1 MDAAILREAMQKTY
15 VDQGVIESYLPHF
28 EEAMRAAHITTA
40 RRAAAWCSQIGHE
53 SAGLRYM
60 RETQTDGPG
69 WSADRKSYLGRG
81 PIQLTWSS
89 NYRAFGM
96 WCKTAGY
103 VTDPE
108 IFVKSPQLVEQPR
121 WGFLAAS
128 WYWLNG
134 GPRPGRINEYADSGD
149 ILAVSRCVNGWRDTP
164 NGMPDRRARW
174 DNCLTL
180 GDRLMP
186 SPTSILPQEGGH
198 AVEEFDRSNEGNS
211 SSRNG
216 ARVRLFVLHTEEGN
230 SDAWQLHEWMK
241 RNQVSYHYILAKGVC
256 VDHVNTDRSSW
267 SVLDAN
273 PYCIN
278 LVFAGSKAGQSRQ
291 VWLDRYAAEIDY
303 AARLFVQDAAKYDP
317 LVPLVIG
324 HDEIRAGKAGGTDHF
339 GITKGI
345 GIGSHT
351 DCGPNFPWDVY
362 AAAVQQYA
370 TGAGVPVVAAPP
382 VANEIDLMAAA
393 APWLGE
399 RLTVGEIDPGD
410 GRGRLAHFANGS
422 IYWTPTTGARPI
434 PASLF
439 EKFAELNYEHTLG
452 YPVNYHSVLPE
463 GDVQAFENGALYRK
477 RGEPG
482 RWVHGAIGAR
492 WFRSGYEDG
501 PLGWPTSDEQPQSD
515 GSILQTFEHGQI
527 FWSPDGVT
535 VLQSAGEPD
544 VSVPDSTH

>member
-1 MDAAILREAMQKTY
+1 MSYTEKQLGYARAIVAEGRRLGISVRGLTIGLATALVECDLVMYANRADPETLKYPHERIGSDSKSSGLFQQQPPWWGTAAERMDPTASARMFFQALAKLDYNNASRSP
-15 VDQGVIESYLPHF
+15 GSYAQAVQRSSFPTRYDERMGH
-28 EEAMRAAHITTA
+28 ATA
-40 RRAAAWCSQIGHE
+40 LYA
-53 SAGLRYM
+53 LV
-60 RETQTDGPG
+60 
-69 WSADRKSYLGRG
+69 SAD
-81 PIQLTWSS
+81 
-89 NYRAFGM
+89 
-96 WCKTAGY
+96 
-103 VTDPE
+103 DP
-108 IFVKSPQLVEQPR
+108 QP
-121 WGFLAAS
+121 AA
-128 WYWLNG
+128 
-134 GPRPGRINEYADSGD
+134 PA
-149 ILAVSRCVNGWRDTP
+149 
-164 NGMPDRRARW
+164 
-174 DNCLTL
+174 
-180 GDRLMP
+180 
-186 SPTSILPQEGGH
+186 QEGH

-211 SSRNG
+211 SSRFG
-216 ARVRLFVLHTEEGN
+216 AKVRLFVLHTEEGN
-230 SDAWQLHEWMK
+230 QGAWQLHEWMK
-241 RNQVSYHYILAKGVC
+241 RNNVSYHYVLAGGIC
-256 VDHVNTDRSSW
+256 VAAVNTDRASW

-278 LVFAGSKAGQSRQ
+278 LVFAGSKAAQSRQ
-291 VWLDRYAAEIDY
+291 VWLDRYGAEIDY
-303 AARLFVQDAAKYDP
+303 AAKLFVQDAAKYDP

-362 AAAVQQYA
+362 AAAVQKYA
-370 TGAGVPVVAAPP
+370 TGAGVPVVVAPP
-382 VANEIDLMAAA
+382 VANEIDLMAIA

-482 RWVHGAIGAR
+482 HWVHGAIGAR
-492 WFRSGYEDG
+492 WFRSGFETS
-501 PLGWPTSDEQPQSD
+501 PLGWPTSDEQPQPD